1 MVTGKKRIGFLYLDE
16 IHHLYHFISV
26 AAELSK
32 TEHVEILTH
41 PRCHDLLFES
51 IEKLGGKNIIVR
63 RLETK
68 RFRRFTDK
76 LKNRDLPRK
85 GFWIKKHKKY
95 LLENFDALVF
105 TDYFHHYIL
114 NSRKGEYPKLI
125 KSGHGPPGR
134 AYSYNKDL
142 LDFDAQYL
150 VGQFNYDQFEEMNL
164 LGPHPMTVGYPKTD
178 VVEKDAKKKFFK
190 NQKPSVVYNPHFD
203 PEYTSW
209 DKEGLKVLEYFYN
222 QDKYNLIFAPHLN
235 LFQQLKGK
243 RNKSEIPQ
251 KFFEADNILIDLGSV
266 NSVNMAYTR
275 YADIYLGDV
284 SSQVYEFIIE
294 PRPCI
299 FLNPENFD
307 YKNDI
312 SFRFW
317 KLGEVIS
324 GTEELD
330 KALDH
335 IQYNFEAFKPI
346 QQKMTAENF
355 YTEEGSTASE
365 RSATALL
372 DFLNQE

>member
-1 MVTGKKRIGFLYLDE
+1 MHAAKKRIGFLYLDE
-16 IHHLYHFISV
+16 IHHLFHFISV
-26 AAELSK
+26 AVELSK

-51 IEKLGGKNIIVR
+51 IEKLGGKNIKVKQ
-63 RLETK
+63 LETK

-76 LKNRDLPRK
+76 LKKRDLPRK

-105 TDYFHHYIL
+105 TDYFHHYL
-114 NSRKGEYPKLI
+114 LRYRKGEYPKLI

-150 VGQFNYDQFEEMNL
+150 VGQFNYEQFEKMDL
-164 LGPHPMTVGYPKTD
+164 LGPHPMTVGYPKID
-178 VVEKDAKKKFFK
+178 VVEKDERKEFFA
-190 NQKPSVVYNPHFD
+190 NDRPTVVYNPHFD

-209 DKEGLKVLEYFYN
+209 DKEGIKVLEYFYS
-222 QDKYNLIFAPHLN
+222 QDTFNLIFAPHLN
-235 LFQQLKGK
+235 LFQELKGK
-243 RNKSEIPQ
+243 RSINEIPQ
-251 KFFEADNILIDLGSV
+251 KYFEADHILIDPGSV

-294 PRPCI
+294 PRPCF
-299 FLNPENFD
+299 FLNPNNFD
-307 YKNDI
+307 HETDI

-317 KLGEVIS
+317 KLGEVIPNA
-324 GTEELD
+324 EELE
-330 KALDH
+330 KALKNTKD
-335 IQYNFEAFKPI
+335 NFSNYKPI
-346 QQKMTAENF
+346 QEKMTAENF

-365 RSATALL
+365 RSARALI
-372 DFLNQE
+372 DFLD